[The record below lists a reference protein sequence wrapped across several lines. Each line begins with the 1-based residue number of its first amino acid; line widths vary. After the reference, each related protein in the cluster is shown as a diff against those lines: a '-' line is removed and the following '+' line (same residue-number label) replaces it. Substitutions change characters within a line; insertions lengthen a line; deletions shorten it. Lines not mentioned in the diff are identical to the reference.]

1 MDSEGG
7 LMSERLQW
15 REAVTFAYIGGT
27 PIEKIA
33 RAFGCSLSYPGY
45 LAQRKGHALRGAGGA
60 WKRQSEG
67 SE

>member
-1 MDSEGG
+1 
-7 LMSERLQW
+7 MSERLQW

-33 RAFGCSLSYPGY
+33 RAFGCPGY
-45 LAQRKGHALRGAGGA
+45 LAQRSHALRGAGGA